1 MRSSTICKI
10 LNADM
15 DNTLQERLK
24 PLRDRIDS
32 IDEQILELLNQ
43 RANTALEVGKVK
55 EGFDVDGP
63 ILKPEREAMV
73 IRRLQALNKGPF
85 TAQAV
90 DAVWSQII
98 STCRGLESAL
108 TVAFLGPQGSFSE
121 QAALEHF
128 GHAIVRLRCD
138 SFDEV
143 FRAVEAGQADVGM
156 VPVENST
163 EGAVNRTLDLLLNS
177 HLKVLGERSIKIHH
191 NLLSK
196 SGTLDGVT
204 RVMAHPQALAQC
216 QSWLTQHVPGL
227 ARDAA
232 SSNGEAARIAS
243 LDPTVAAIAGDT
255 AAQAWELEV
264 VAAGIQDDPQN
275 RTRFLAVGAI
285 ETLPTGSDKT
295 SIILAV
301 PNRAGAVY
309 DMLAPLASN
318 GVSMTRL
325 ESRPARTGQWEY
337 YFYVDLLGHRNE
349 PAVAQALAD
358 LKNQVAF
365 FKVLGSYPR
374 Q

>member
-1 MRSSTICKI
+1 
-10 LNADM
+10 M
-15 DNTLQERLK
+15 DDTLQARLG
-24 PLRDRIDS
+24 PLRDRIDAL
-32 IDEQILELLNQ
+32 DEQILDLLNQ

-55 EGFDVDGP
+55 QDHDVDGP
-63 ILKPEREAMV
+63 VLKPEREAMV

-85 TAQAV
+85 TDQAV
-90 DAVWSQII
+90 DAVWTQII

-108 TVAFLGPQGSFSE
+108 AVAYLGPQGSFSE

-128 GHAIVRLRCD
+128 GHAVTRVRCD

-177 HLKVLGERSIKIHH
+177 PLKVLGERSIKIHH
-191 NLLSK
+191 NLLTQ

-216 QSWLTQHVPGL
+216 QAWLTQHVPGL
-227 ARDAA
+227 VRDAA
-232 SSNGEAARIAS
+232 PSNGEAARIAS
-243 LDPTVAAIAGDT
+243 TDPTVAAIAGD
-255 AAQAWELEV
+255 
-264 VAAGIQDDPQN
+264 VAAVAWGLRPVASGIQDDPQN

-285 ETLPTGSDKT
+285 ETLPTGKDKT

-309 DMLAPLASN
+309 EMLAPLSTN
-318 GVSMTRL
+318 GVSMTRF
-325 ESRPARTGQWEY
+325 ESRPARTGAWEY

-349 PAVAQALAD
+349 PSVARALAD
-358 LKNQVAF
+358 LKQQVAF
-365 FKVLGSYPR
+365 FKVLGSYP
-374 Q
+374 QQ